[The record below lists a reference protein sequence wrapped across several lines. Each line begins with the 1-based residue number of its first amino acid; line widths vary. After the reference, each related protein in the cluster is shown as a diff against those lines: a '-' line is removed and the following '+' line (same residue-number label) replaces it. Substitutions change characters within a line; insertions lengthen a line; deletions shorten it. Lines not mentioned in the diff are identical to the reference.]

1 MPRIFAGAR
10 VALGVGFMVIVGAE
24 MIGTIRGLG
33 ALIMEARTFYRTDI
47 TMVGMFVLGALG
59 LAIAV
64 GLERLEARLH
74 AVAGSAKAMAAMT
87 SGRNEA
93 RRNP

>member
-1 MPRIFAGAR
+1 

-47 TMVGMFVLGALG
+47 TMVGMAVIGALG
-59 LAIAV
+59 FAISI
-64 GLERLEARLH
+64 GLERAESRLMPWQHREA
-74 AVAGSAKAMAAMT
+74 
-87 SGRNEA
+87 GR
-93 RRNP
+93 RT